1 MEGSDEAYEAERH
14 DEHHGGR
21 EAEAGRLV
29 GVESQHVAPAATG
42 EAPGAAGGG
51 GAAAAHAGGRSGR
64 AAGANGGR
72 AGGPGG
78 GADGGLGLGGGASHG
93 RQGDETTN
101 SLLSGLGFGSHMI
114 Y

>member
-64 AAGANGGR
+64 AAGPTVAGR
-72 AGGPGG
+72 AARRRRRRRTGT
-78 GADGGLGLGGGASHG
+78 G
-93 RQGDETTN
+93 RRSEPWRFGWKTGRRDDE
-101 SLLSGLGFGSHMI
+101 
-114 Y
+114 